1 MRQYILVFFMSL
13 LFINTVKS
21 QEIIDCNLIIIIN
34 EEIEP
39 NSISIRLK
47 YTLKNGTIRDVD
59 TKYLQGSLKINK
71 ESFDEL
77 KNDSV
82 EKVTFEIR
90 NTTICKEKIDYSF
103 FNIEDI
109 NFKLLTYDYLILK
122 IYNTG
127 LKRYKKIYDPISGKN
142 FTYEYDSPNSSMRRV
157 QKKFTK
163 KQLSCQ

>member
-21 QEIIDCNLIIIIN
+21 QEIIDYNLIIIIN

-71 ESFDEL
+71 EIFDEL

-82 EKVTFEIR
+82 EKITFEIR

-122 IYNTG
+122 IYNTE
-127 LKRYKKIYDPISGKN
+127 LKRYRKIYDPISGKN
-142 FTYEYDSPNSSMRRV
+142 FTYEYDSPNGSMRRV
-157 QKKFTK
+157 QKKFTR
-163 KQLSCQ
+163 KQLNCQ